1 MRARFHWVLRPMNG
15 SVDFGAEL
23 NAELP
28 LLIRKLMAQRGIS
41 GQVMAEQ
48 YLRPRLADLGD
59 PFVMQGMEAA
69 VKRLFQAADR
79 EEYVCIYGDYDVD
92 GVSAVTLLHNV
103 LSAYG
108 IDHAC
113 FVPTRTRGGYGLSR
127 QGIENALDRCERP
140 PSLLVTVDCG
150 TSSVDEVDELARR
163 GVDVIILDHHEGGA
177 RGRPRA
183 VAIVN
188 AKLEEN
194 SELTY
199 LCSAGVVFKLA
210 HALMKRRRLPNL
222 DLRTHLDMVAV
233 ATVADIVPL
242 VKENRL
248 LTRAGLKLVGKENGN
263 MGLRILADVSGLK
276 LPANASHVSF
286 RIGPR
291 LNAAGRMGSPEDAL
305 ELLVTRDEQRART
318 LASHLEEHNR
328 KRQAEEERIKSEAM
342 QMLAERPDLSESP
355 TIVLGSR
362 NWHPGVVGIVAS
374 VLMRRYYKPTFII
387 SFDEQG
393 NGKGSGR
400 SIPGISLVDA
410 LHACANCIVAGGGHN
425 MAAGLELREEQLDA
439 FREAFTSYVR
449 ERLDPQALVP
459 SLDIDAEVSFDEL
472 SVELME
478 SYALLEPFGNSNQQP
493 LFLSRN
499 VMPSCAPRR
508 VAGNHLRFS
517 LHQGSHEQ
525 EAIFFNAADIPL
537 PDPPWDIVFNLERNF
552 WKGRTFLS
560 IVLQDMRSSNS

>member
-1 MRARFHWVLRPMNG
+1 MRTKFHWVIHPMNG
-15 SVDFGAEL
+15 SVDFGAKL
-23 NAELP
+23 NEELP

-41 GQVMAEQ
+41 GQAMAER

-59 PFVMQGMEAA
+59 PFEMQGMKEA
-69 VKRLFQAADR
+69 VERLLQAADKG
-79 EEYVCIYGDYDVD
+79 EYACIYGDYDVD
-92 GVSAVTLLHNV
+92 GVSAVTLLHIT
-103 LSAYG
+103 LDAYG
-108 IDHAC
+108 IPHSC
-113 FVPTRTRGGYGLSR
+113 FVPTRTREGYGLSR
-127 QGIENALDRCERP
+127 RGITNAFNLCKRRP
-140 PSLLVTVDCG
+140 TLLITVDCG
-150 TSSVDEVDELARR
+150 TSSVDEVDELARM

-183 VAIVN
+183 AAIVN

-210 HALMKRRRLPNL
+210 HALMKKRRLPDF
-222 DLRTHLDMVAV
+222 DLRKYLDMVAV

-248 LTRAGLKLVGKENGN
+248 LTRAGLKFVGDANGN
-263 MGLRILADVSGLK
+263 MGLRTLAELSGLK
-276 LPANASHVSF
+276 LPASASHVSF

-291 LNAAGRMGSPEDAL
+291 LNAAGRMGSPQEAL
-305 ELLVTRDEQRART
+305 ELLTTRDEQRALD
-318 LASHLEEHNR
+318 LASCLEERNR
-328 KRQAEEERIKSEAM
+328 QRQTEEEHIRNEAL
-342 QMLAERPDLSESP
+342 QMLEENPALQESP
-355 TIVLGSR
+355 VIVLGSR

-400 SIPGISLVDA
+400 SVPGISLVEA
-410 LHACANCIVAGGGHN
+410 LHACTDFIVAGGGHD
-425 MAAGLELREEQLDA
+425 MAAGLELREEQLHA
-439 FREAFTSYVR
+439 FRNALAAYVR
-449 ERLDPQALVP
+449 QHSDPQTLEP

-472 SVELME
+472 SMTLME
-478 SYALLEPFGNSNQQP
+478 SYELLEPFGNANPQP
-493 LFLSRN
+493 LFLSRS

-517 LHQGSHEQ
+517 LHQGNYEQ
-525 EAIFFNAADIPL
+525 EAVFFNAADVPL

-560 IVLQDMRSSNS
+560 IILRDIRSSEL